1 MSHAVQDLQ
10 KKVEAQGKDIQD
22 TKTSLQDTKASLE
35 ETEKALQATQRAL
48 MKYERTLDA
57 HTIELRSTVLD
68 KWAGKHITSTRR
80 SRRNAAAHGGSIL
93 ADL

>member
-10 KKVEAQGKDIQD
+10 KKVEAQGKDI
-22 TKTSLQDTKASLE
+22 QDTKASLE